1 MSHHFKPR
9 KDIIRKIIHVDMD
22 AYFAA
27 IEQRDFP
34 QLRGKPVIVGGAV
47 GERGVVSTCSYEAR
61 KYGIH
66 SAMPA
71 TTAHKLCPH
80 GIFVRPR
87 FEAYKEAT
95 DQIFAIFREY
105 TDLVQPMSLD
115 EAYLDVTTNK
125 MGMPSATLLAK
136 EIRARIKAEIN
147 LTASAGVSYNKFLAK
162 IASDLNKPDGLCVI
176 TPKDA
181 IRVLS
186 SLPIGKFHGIGKS
199 TTGQLKRYGIH
210 TGADLLEKE
219 LSWLI
224 DNFGKI
230 GYQYYYLVRGV
241 DNREVTTSHT
251 RKSIG
256 KETTF
261 RIDVEDLRVLFQHL
275 ERLIRR
281 LVEKLKKEEI
291 EIKTLTLK
299 LRYDNFDT
307 LTRGKTLSAYTA
319 DYNELLKE
327 CRRILIDTYDTNRK
341 VRLLGVSFTSLKHLN
356 AQTWEQLMIEWEER
370 FDNNRITKR

>member
-1 MSHHFKPR
+1 MER
-9 KDIIRKIIHVDMD
+9 KLEDRKEIVRKIIHVDMD

-34 QLRGKPVIVGGAV
+34 ELRGKAVIVGGAV

-61 KYGIH
+61 KFGIH

-95 DQIFAIFREY
+95 EMIFAIFREY
-105 TDLVQPMSLD
+105 SDLVQPVSLD
-115 EAYLDVTTNK
+115 EAYIDVTTNK
-125 MGMPSATLLAK
+125 MGMPSATLIAQ
-136 EIRARIKAEIN
+136 EIRARIKKEIN

-176 TPKDA
+176 TPRDA
-181 IRVLS
+181 HKVLS
-186 SLPIGKFHGIGKS
+186 SLPISKFHGIGKS
-199 TTGQLKRYGIH
+199 TTAHLQKYNIF
-210 TGADLLEKE
+210 TGADLLKKE

-230 GYQYYYLVRGV
+230 GYQYYYLVRGI
-241 DNREVTTSHT
+241 DNREVSNDHI

-256 KETTF
+256 KESTF
-261 RIDVEDLRVLFQHL
+261 RIDIDDLGQLFQHL
-275 ERLIRR
+275 ERIIIK
-281 LVEKLKKEEI
+281 LVDKIKKEEI
-291 EIKTLTLK
+291 EIKTITIK

-307 LTRGKTLSAYTA
+307 LTRGKTLSAYTSNF
-319 DYNELLKE
+319 YELHKE

-341 VRLLGVSFTSLKHLN
+341 VRLLGVSFTTLKHLN
-356 AQTWEQLMIEWEER
+356 AQTWEQLLVDWEKSNEG
-370 FDNNRITKR
+370 F

>member
-1 MSHHFKPR
+1 MDRRDWDK
-9 KDIIRKIIHVDMD
+9 KEQIRKIIHVDMD

-34 QLRGKPVIVGGAV
+34 ELRGKPVIVGGAV

-61 KYGIH
+61 KYGVH

-71 TTAHKLCPH
+71 TIAHKLCPN

-95 DQIFAIFREY
+95 DKIFAIFREY
-105 TDLVQPMSLD
+105 SDLVQPMSLD

-125 MGMPSATLLAK
+125 LGIPSATHIAQ
-136 EIRARIKAEIN
+136 EIRARIKQEVN

-176 TPKDA
+176 LPKDA
-181 IRVLS
+181 IKVLS

-199 TTGQLKRYGIH
+199 TTAQLKNQGIH
-210 TGADLLEKE
+210 TGADLLKKE

-224 DNFGKI
+224 DNYGKI
-230 GYQYYYLVRGV
+230 GYQYYYLVRGI
-241 DNREVTTSHT
+241 DNREVSTDHI

-256 KETTF
+256 KESTF
-261 RIDVEDLRVLFQHL
+261 RIDVDDLRVLFQHL
-275 ERLIRR
+275 EGIIT
-281 LVEKLKKEEI
+281 KLADKIKKEEI
-291 EIKTLTLK
+291 EIKTITLK

-307 LTRGKTLSAYTA
+307 LTRGKTLSTYTSN
-319 DYNELLKE
+319 YHELLKE

-341 VRLLGVSFTSLKHLN
+341 VRLLGVSFTTLKHLN
-356 AQTWEQLMIEWEER
+356 SQSWEQLLVEWEEQIDQFR
-370 FDNNRITKR
+370 FSK

>member
-1 MSHHFKPR
+1 MERRDWGKEAPL
-9 KDIIRKIIHVDMD
+9 RKIIHIDMD

-34 QLRGKPVIVGGAV
+34 ELKGKPVIVGGAV

-71 TTAHKLCPH
+71 TIAHKLCPN

-95 DQIFAIFREY
+95 DKIFAIFREY
-105 TDLVQPMSLD
+105 SDLVQPMSLD

-125 MGMPSATLLAK
+125 MGIPSATMIAQ
-136 EIRARIKAEIN
+136 EIRARIKKEVD

-176 TPKDA
+176 LPKDA
-181 IRVLS
+181 ITVLS

-199 TTGQLKRYGIH
+199 TEEHLKKFGIY
-210 TGADLLEKE
+210 TGADLLKRE
-219 LSWLI
+219 LCWLI

-230 GYQYYYLVRGV
+230 GYQYYYLVRGI
-241 DNREVTTSHT
+241 DNREVSSDHT

-261 RIDVEDLRVLFQHL
+261 RIDVGDLAILFQHL
-275 ERLIRR
+275 ERLVTR
-281 LVEKLKKEEI
+281 LVEKIRQEEI
-291 EIKTLTLK
+291 EIKTITLK

-307 LTRGKTLSAYTA
+307 LTRGKTLSEYTA
-319 DYNELLKE
+319 NYQELLKE
-327 CRRILIDTYDTNRK
+327 CRRLLIDTYDTNRK
-341 VRLLGVSFTSLKHLN
+341 VRLLGVSFTTLKHLN
-356 AQTWEQLMIEWEER
+356 ALTWEQLLISWEDMHAGLKISE
-370 FDNNRITKR
+370 

>member
-1 MSHHFKPR
+1 MPYQPTKVKSE
-9 KDIIRKIIHVDMD
+9 IRKIIHVDMD

-34 QLRGKPVIVGGAV
+34 ELRGKPVIVGGSV

-95 DQIFAIFREY
+95 EKIFTIFRDY
-105 TDLVQPMSLD
+105 SNLVQPMSLD
-115 EAYLDVTTNK
+115 EAYIDVTNNK
-125 MGMPSATLLAK
+125 LGIPSATIIAK
-136 EIRARIKAEIN
+136 EIRARIKSEVN

-181 IRVLS
+181 IKVLS
-186 SLPIGKFHGIGKS
+186 NLPIGKFHGIGKS
-199 TTGQLKRYGIH
+199 TTAHLKKYGIH
-210 TGADLLEKE
+210 TGADLLKKE

-230 GYQYYYLVRGV
+230 GYQYYYLVRGI
-241 DNREVTTSHT
+241 DNREVTTNHT

-256 KETTF
+256 KESTF
-261 RIDVEDLRVLFQHL
+261 RIDIDDLGVLFKHL
-275 ERLIRR
+275 ERIISR
-281 LVEKLKKEEI
+281 LVEKIQKEEI
-291 EIKTLTLK
+291 EVKTITLK
-299 LRYDNFDT
+299 LRYTNFET
-307 LTRGKTLSAYTA
+307 LTRGKTLSAYTS
-319 DYNELLKE
+319 DYHYLLKE

-356 AQTWEQLMIEWEER
+356 AQSWEQLLIEWEENYESSR
-370 FDNNRITKR
+370 VDK

>member
-1 MSHHFKPR
+1 MNRRDIER
-9 KDIIRKIIHVDMD
+9 KEVIRKIIHVDMD

-34 QLRGKPVIVGGAV
+34 ELRGKPVIVGGAV

-61 KYGIH
+61 KYGVH

-71 TTAHKLCPH
+71 TIAHKLCPN

-95 DQIFAIFREY
+95 DKIFSIFREY
-105 TDLVQPMSLD
+105 SDLVQPISLD
-115 EAYLDVTTNK
+115 EAYIDVTTNK
-125 MGMPSATLLAK
+125 MGIPSATMIAQ
-136 EIRARIKAEIN
+136 EIRARIKQELN

-162 IASDLNKPDGLCVI
+162 IASDFNKPDGLCVI
-176 TPKDA
+176 LPKDA
-181 IRVLS
+181 IKVLS

-199 TTGQLKRYGIH
+199 TEAHLKKHQIY
-210 TGADLLEKE
+210 TGADLLKKE

-230 GYQYYYLVRGV
+230 GYLYYYLVRGV
-241 DNREVTTSHT
+241 DNREVSTGHI

-256 KETTF
+256 KESTF
-261 RIDVEDLRVLFQHL
+261 RIDVDDLGQLFQHL
-275 ERLIRR
+275 ERIISR
-281 LVEKLKKEEI
+281 LVEKINKEEI
-291 EIKTLTLK
+291 EIKTITMK
-299 LRYDNFDT
+299 LRYDNFET
-307 LTRGKTLSAYTA
+307 LTRGKTLTAYTA
-319 DYNELLKE
+319 DFRDILKE

-341 VRLLGVSFTSLKHLN
+341 VRLLGVSFTTLKHLN
-356 AQTWEQLMIEWEER
+356 FQTWEQLLVNWEE
-370 FDNNRITKR
+370 NNE

>member
-1 MSHHFKPR
+1 MKQR
-9 KDIIRKIIHVDMD
+9 DWGREEIIRKIIHVDMD

-34 QLRGKPVIVGGAV
+34 ELKGKAVIVGGAV

-61 KYGIH
+61 KYGVH

-71 TTAHKLCPH
+71 TIAHKLCPH

-95 DQIFAIFREY
+95 EKIFAIFKEY
-105 TDLVQPMSLD
+105 SDLVQPMSLD
-115 EAYLDVTTNK
+115 EAYIDVTTNK
-125 MGMPSATLLAK
+125 MGIPSATMIAQ
-136 EIRARIKAEIN
+136 EIRKRIKEEVN

-181 IRVLS
+181 IKVLS

-199 TTGQLKRYGIH
+199 TTAQLKSYGIH
-210 TGADLLEKE
+210 TGADLLKKE

-230 GYQYYYLVRGV
+230 GYQYYYLVRGI
-241 DNREVTTSHT
+241 DNREVSNNHI

-256 KETTF
+256 KESTF
-261 RIDVEDLRVLFQHL
+261 RVDIDDLRVLFQHL
-275 ERLIRR
+275 ERIISR
-281 LVEKLKKEEI
+281 LVEKIKQEEI
-291 EIKTLTLK
+291 EIKTITVK
-299 LRYDNFDT
+299 LRYDNFET

-319 DYNELLKE
+319 NYQELLKE

-341 VRLLGVSFTSLKHLN
+341 VRLLGVSFTTLKHLN
-356 AQTWEQLMIEWEER
+356 AQTWEQLMIEWENS
-370 FDNNRITKR
+370 NNG

>member
-1 MSHHFKPR
+1 MERRDWDKKER
-9 KDIIRKIIHVDMD
+9 VRKIIHVDMD

-34 QLRGKPVIVGGAV
+34 ELRGKPVIVGGAV

-80 GIFVRPR
+80 GIFVHAR

-95 DQIFAIFREY
+95 EQIFAIFREY
-105 TDLVQPMSLD
+105 SDLVQPMSLD
-115 EAYLDVTTNK
+115 EAYIDVTTNK
-125 MGMPSATLLAK
+125 MGIPSATIIAQ
-136 EIRARIKAEIN
+136 EIRQRIKDEVH

-162 IASDLNKPDGLCVI
+162 IASDLKKPDGLCVI

-181 IRVLS
+181 LKVLS
-186 SLPIGKFHGIGKS
+186 GLPIGKFHGIGKS
-199 TTGQLKRYGIH
+199 TEAQLKKYGIH
-210 TGADLLEKE
+210 TGADLLKRD

-230 GYQYYYLVRGV
+230 GYQYYYLVRGI
-241 DNREVTTSHT
+241 DNREVSTDHT

-256 KETTF
+256 KESTF
-261 RIDVEDLRVLFQHL
+261 RVDIDDLRVLFQHL
-275 ERLIRR
+275 ERIVGR
-281 LVEKLKKEEI
+281 LVDKISQEEI
-291 EIKTLTLK
+291 EIKTITLK
-299 LRYDNFDT
+299 LRYENFET

-319 DYNELLKE
+319 NHQELIKE
-327 CRRILIDTYDTNRK
+327 CRRILIDSYDTNRK
-341 VRLLGVSFTSLKHLN
+341 VRLLGVSFTTLKHLN
-356 AQTWEQLMIEWEER
+356 AQTWEQLMVEWEKCNDR
-370 FDNNRITKR
+370 Y

>member
-1 MSHHFKPR
+1 MQDRLDKQER
-9 KDIIRKIIHVDMD
+9 IRKIIHVDMD

-34 QLRGKPVIVGGAV
+34 ELRGKAVIVGGAV

-71 TTAHKLCPH
+71 TIAHKLCPH
-80 GIFVRPR
+80 GIFVKPR

-95 DQIFAIFREY
+95 EKIFSIFREY
-105 TDLVQPMSLD
+105 SDLVQPMSLD
-115 EAYLDVTTNK
+115 EAYIDVTSNK
-125 MGMPSATLLAK
+125 VGISSATLIAK
-136 EIRARIKAEIN
+136 EIKARIKSEVN
-147 LTASAGVSYNKFLAK
+147 LTASAGVSYNMFLAK

-186 SLPIGKFHGIGKS
+186 SLAIGKFHGIGKS
-199 TTGQLKRYGIH
+199 TEIQFKNYGIY
-210 TGADLLEKE
+210 TGADLLQKE

-224 DNFGKI
+224 DTFGKI
-230 GYQYYYLVRGV
+230 GYHYYYLVRGI
-241 DNREVTTSHT
+241 DNRELSTSHT

-256 KETTF
+256 KESTF
-261 RIDVEDLRVLFQHL
+261 RVDIDDLRVLFQHL
-275 ERLIRR
+275 ERIVGKLVNKIR
-281 LVEKLKKEEI
+281 EEDI
-291 EIKTLTLK
+291 EIKTITIK
-299 LRYDNFDT
+299 LRYHNFET
-307 LTRGKTLSAYTA
+307 LTRGKTLSSYTSNYQ
-319 DYNELLKE
+319 DLLRE

-356 AQTWEQLMIEWEER
+356 AMSWEQLLVEWE
-370 FDNNRITKR
+370 N

>member
-1 MSHHFKPR
+1 MNQQLLSE
-9 KDIIRKIIHVDMD
+9 KDNIRKIIHVDMD

-34 QLRGKPVIVGGAV
+34 ELRGKPVIVGGAV

-95 DQIFAIFREY
+95 EKIFAIFREY

-125 MGMPSATLLAK
+125 IGMPSATLIAK
-136 EIRARIKAEIN
+136 EIRARIKAELN

-181 IRVLS
+181 IKVLS

-199 TTGQLKRYGIH
+199 TTSQLKKYGIH
-210 TGADLLEKE
+210 TGADLLKKE
-219 LSWLI
+219 LTWLI

-230 GYQYYYLVRGV
+230 GYQYYYLVRGI
-241 DNREVTTSHT
+241 DNRQVSTNHI

-256 KETTF
+256 KESTF
-261 RIDVEDLRVLFQHL
+261 RIDVDDLRVLFQHL

-291 EIKTLTLK
+291 EVKTLTLK

-307 LTRGKTLSAYTA
+307 LTRGKTLTAYTS
-319 DYNELLKE
+319 DYHELLKE

-356 AQTWEQLMIEWEER
+356 AQAWEQLIIEWEENYVTSKSTR
-370 FDNNRITKR
+370 

>member
-1 MSHHFKPR
+1 MNRTFEDR
-9 KDIIRKIIHVDMD
+9 KEIVRKIIHVDMD

-34 QLRGKPVIVGGAV
+34 ELRGKPVIVGGAV

-61 KYGIH
+61 KYGVH

-71 TTAHKLCPH
+71 TTAHKLCPQ
-80 GIFVRPR
+80 GIFVQPR

-95 DQIFAIFREY
+95 EKIFAIFREY
-105 TDLVQPMSLD
+105 SELVQPMSLD
-115 EAYLDVTTNK
+115 EAYIDVTTNK
-125 MGMPSATLLAK
+125 MGIPSATMIAQ
-136 EIRARIKAEIN
+136 EIRARIKKEVN

-162 IASDLNKPDGLCVI
+162 IASDMNKPDGLCVI

-181 IRVLS
+181 IKVLS

-199 TTGQLKRYGIH
+199 TTAHLQRYQIY
-210 TGADLLEKE
+210 TGADLLKKE

-230 GYQYYYLVRGV
+230 GYQYYYLVRGI
-241 DNREVTTSHT
+241 DNREVNNDHV

-256 KETTF
+256 KESTF
-261 RIDVEDLRVLFQHL
+261 RIDIDDLRVLFNHL
-275 ERLIRR
+275 ERIITK

-291 EIKTLTLK
+291 EIKTITIK
-299 LRYDNFDT
+299 LRYGNFDT
-307 LTRGKTLSAYTA
+307 LTRGKTLSAYTSN
-319 DYNELLKE
+319 YQELLKE

-341 VRLLGVSFTSLKHLN
+341 VRLLGVSFTTLKHLN
-356 AQTWEQLMIEWEER
+356 VQAWEQLIIDWERNNER
-370 FDNNRITKR
+370 FKFSK

>member
-1 MSHHFKPR
+1 MNN
-9 KDIIRKIIHVDMD
+9 KDWVKKEQIRKIIHIDMD

-34 QLRGKPVIVGGAV
+34 ELKGKPVIVGGAV

-61 KYGIH
+61 KYGVH

-71 TTAHKLCPH
+71 TIAHKLCPN

-95 DQIFAIFREY
+95 DKIFSIFREY
-105 TDLVQPMSLD
+105 SDLVQPMSLD
-115 EAYLDVTTNK
+115 EAYIDVTINK
-125 MGMPSATLLAK
+125 MGIPSATMIAQ
-136 EIRARIKAEIN
+136 EIRARIKSEIN

-162 IASDLNKPDGLCVI
+162 IASDMNKPDGLCVI

-181 IRVLS
+181 IKVLS
-186 SLPIGKFHGIGKS
+186 ALPIGKFYGIGKS
-199 TTGQLKRYGIH
+199 TTAQLKSYGIN
-210 TGADLLEKE
+210 TGADLLKKE

-230 GYQYYYLVRGV
+230 GYQYYYLVRGI
-241 DNREVTTSHT
+241 DNREVRTDHI

-256 KETTF
+256 KESTF
-261 RIDVEDLRVLFQHL
+261 RVDVDDLRLLFHHL
-275 ERLIRR
+275 ERIITK
-281 LVEKLKKEEI
+281 LVEKTKKEEI
-291 EIKTLTLK
+291 EIKTITLK

-307 LTRGKTLSAYTA
+307 LTRGKTLTTYTSN
-319 DYNELLKE
+319 YQVLLKE

-341 VRLLGVSFTSLKHLN
+341 VRLLGVSFTTLKHLN
-356 AQTWEQLMIEWEER
+356 ARTWEQLLIDWEDKIARVE
-370 FDNNRITKR
+370 FSE

>member
-1 MSHHFKPR
+1 MERIVEDR
-9 KDIIRKIIHVDMD
+9 KEIVRKIIHVDMD

-34 QLRGKPVIVGGAV
+34 ELRGKPVIVGGAV

-61 KYGIH
+61 KYGVH

-95 DQIFAIFREY
+95 EKIFAIFREY
-105 TDLVQPMSLD
+105 SELVQPMSLD
-115 EAYLDVTTNK
+115 EAYIDVTTNK
-125 MGMPSATLLAK
+125 MGIPSATMIAQ
-136 EIRARIKAEIN
+136 EIRARIKKEVN

-181 IRVLS
+181 IKVLS

-199 TTGQLKRYGIH
+199 TTAHLQRYQIY
-210 TGADLLEKE
+210 TGADLLQKE

-230 GYQYYYLVRGV
+230 GYQYYYLVRGI
-241 DNREVTTSHT
+241 DNREVSNDHV

-256 KETTF
+256 KESTF
-261 RIDVEDLRVLFQHL
+261 RIDIDDLRLLFHHL
-275 ERLIRR
+275 ERIITKLA
-281 LVEKLKKEEI
+281 EKIKKEEI
-291 EIKTLTLK
+291 EIKTITIK

-307 LTRGKTLSAYTA
+307 LTRGKTLSAYTSN
-319 DYNELLKE
+319 YQELLKE

-341 VRLLGVSFTSLKHLN
+341 VRLLGVSFTTLKHLN
-356 AQTWEQLMIEWEER
+356 VQAWEQLIIDWERNNER
-370 FDNNRITKR
+370 FKFPK